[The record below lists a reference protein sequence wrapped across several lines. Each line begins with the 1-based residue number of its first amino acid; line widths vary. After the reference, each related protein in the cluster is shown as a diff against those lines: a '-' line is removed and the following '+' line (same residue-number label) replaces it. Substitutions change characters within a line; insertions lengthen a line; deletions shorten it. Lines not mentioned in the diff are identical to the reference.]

1 MIFDLGWDERQ
12 VCSFFEPMVAMIRIA
27 NGLTVGIFMVLE
39 LSWVF
44 LLNYDWG
51 EEIKKYCKKVT
62 QHGGYG
68 NGHAHREA
76 R

>member
-39 LSWVF
+39 LSWVCLF
-44 LLNYDWG
+44 NYDWG
-51 EEIKKYCKKVT
+51 
-62 QHGGYG
+62 
-68 NGHAHREA
+68 
-76 R
+76 